1 MSDQKPKKKRG
12 RPKKS
17 TNKKLK
23 NKKENL
29 LNIKQFEKKN
39 ILKKSLLVHLPIN
52 ITLINQEKNNVYEK
66 HFFNYDNKVKQIDQE
81 PEPYDDNFNNAI
93 QEEKIIE
100 KTTKI
105 EVKEI
110 SLFQQQKKIK
120 EKIYTL
126 INFIDLKNLIEEEKI
141 CCWWCTYQFDN
152 LACGIPIK
160 YEKKKYHVK
169 GYFCSFNCALS
180 YNDNENID
188 YLIKQERR
196 CLLNLLYSIMEEKH
210 DIIKK
215 APRKECLIK
224 FGGIL
229 TIEEFRKNSKTYK
242 LTYPPI
248 LPLIPELEEIELI
261 KDNKDITLNKNISQ
275 RFNKKSNTSL
285 DNFFS

>member
-1 MSDQKPKKKRG
+1 M
-12 RPKKS
+12 
-17 TNKKLK
+17 
-23 NKKENL
+23 
-29 LNIKQFEKKN
+29 
-39 ILKKSLLVHLPIN
+39 
-52 ITLINQEKNNVYEK
+52 
-66 HFFNYDNKVKQIDQE
+66 
-81 PEPYDDNFNNAI
+81 
-93 QEEKIIE
+93 
-100 KTTKI
+100 
-105 EVKEI
+105 
-110 SLFQQQKKIK
+110 
-120 EKIYTL
+120 
-126 INFIDLKNLIEEEKI
+126 EEEKI

-196 CLLNLLYSIMEEKH
+196 CLLNLLYNIMEEKH
-210 DIIKK
+210 ERIKK
-215 APRKECLIK
+215 APKKECLIK